1 MQRNCSIYSS
11 IYYTKYI
18 CISNFMRPG
27 EGVFTVQCR
36 AMAMQP
42 LGPEKGRVKWP
53 TLCNCNQTNF
63 WWRGPCPWPWPW
75 PSLPTGHSASHHRFL
90 YSATPPPSSLPP
102 SSTQHTLLVLQSNQP
117 GRLASLLPQPSDG
130 APRSRSSRRSA
141 CARAQRW
148 KVRASSASARPPAP
162 NLVLVLALAVRCTN
176 SASASFETQF
186 PDRGLWFRGCKAA
199 RRCGIFRF
207 ACPVMRDVHFPLA
220 GLPFPARL
228 YVCMFV

>member
-1 MQRNCSIYSS
+1 MANAVQLQPNKLLVAGSLSLALAGFAHRPQRI
-11 IYYTKYI
+11 T
-18 CISNFMRPG
+18 P
-27 EGVFTVQCR
+27 
-36 AMAMQP
+36 P
-42 LGPEKGRVKWP
+42 
-53 TLCNCNQTNF
+53 
-63 WWRGPCPWPWPW
+63 
-75 PSLPTGHSASHHRFL
+75 L

-162 NLVLVLALAVRCTN
+162 NLVLVLALPVRCTN

-207 ACPVMRDVHFPLA
+207 ACPVMTDKRS
-220 GLPFPARL
+220 
-228 YVCMFV
+228 

>member
-1 MQRNCSIYSS
+1 MKLYSQLSLMQRNCSIYSS

-75 PSLPTGHSASHHRFL
+75 PSLPTGATAHHTTASFIAPPHHPRL
-90 YSATPPPSSLPP
+90 SGLSPRRAHNTPSS
-102 SSTQHTLLVLQSNQP
+102 SSNPINLVD
-117 GRLASLLPQPSDG
+117 SLRFSP
-130 APRSRSSRRSA
+130 SRRTE
-141 CARAQRW
+141 
-148 KVRASSASARPPAP
+148 
-162 NLVLVLALAVRCTN
+162 LLAVAAAADQPALGL
-176 SASASFETQF
+176 SAG
-186 PDRGLWFRGCKAA
+186 R
-199 RRCGIFRF
+199 
-207 ACPVMRDVHFPLA
+207 
-220 GLPFPARL
+220 
-228 YVCMFV
+228 

>member
-1 MQRNCSIYSS
+1 
-11 IYYTKYI
+11 
-18 CISNFMRPG
+18 MRPG

-63 WWRGPCPWPWPW
+63 WWRGPCPWPA
-75 PSLPTGHSASHHRFL
+75 LPTGHSASHHRFI
-90 YSATPPPSSLPP
+90 APPHHPRLSPRRAHNTPSS
-102 SSTQHTLLVLQSNQP
+102 SSNPINLVD
-117 GRLASLLPQPSDG
+117 SLRFSPQLG
-130 APRSRSSRRSA
+130 RSSSQQPPINLRSGSA
-141 CARAQRW
+141 LEGE
-148 KVRASSASARPPAP
+148 SSVPRPARPKSGSCAGSGCALHEFCIWFFRDAIPGPWA
-162 NLVLVLALAVRCTN
+162 LVSEGAESKAL
-176 SASASFETQF
+176 
-186 PDRGLWFRGCKAA
+186 GLSPSCKAA